1 MLPQTAPMYWAIWML
16 LSIPALAET
25 TLSRS
30 GAHWTIEGIF
40 VDGHGPFRFL
50 LDTGAESTVLDPAV
64 AERIGLRPSYRVE
77 VVSVNGSRLVAAVE
91 RADLTVDGTV
101 VTGEV
106 LLDSMVPA
114 RRGDVEIAGILGQ
127 SALRGR
133 SYELDLGRGRFRL
146 GGVAPVG
153 GWRVAYGSSASRP
166 CVQLPGLRLVL
177 DSGVGAVV
185 LFRSSYPG
193 VRRTGT
199 VEVGTMGGE
208 KRIAQ
213 AGILESWDLGDLKLR
228 NVPVVFHPNGRN
240 DADGL
245 LPVGLFS
252 RVHVDPNGL
261 ITLEL

>member
-1 MLPQTAPMYWAIWML
+1 MYWAIWLL
-16 LSIPALAET
+16 LSIPAQAET
-25 TLSRS
+25 TLARS
-30 GAHWTIEGIF
+30 GAHWTIEGILI
-40 VDGHGPFRFL
+40 DGHGPFRFL

-64 AERIGLRPSYRVE
+64 AEQIGLRPNYRVE
-77 VVSVNGSRLVAAVE
+77 VVSVNGSRLVAAAGSV
-91 RADLTVDGTV
+91 DLTVDGTV
-101 VTGEV
+101 VKGEV
-106 LLDSMVPA
+106 LLDSMALA
-114 RRGDVEIAGILGQ
+114 RQADPGIAGILGQ
-127 SALRGR
+127 SALAGR
-133 SYELDLGRGRFRL
+133 KYELDLGRGRFRL
-146 GGVAPVG
+146 GGAAPDG
-153 GWRVAYGSSASRP
+153 GWRVAYASSASRP
-166 CVQLPGLRLVL
+166 CVRLRDLRLVL

-213 AGILESWDLGDLKLR
+213 AGILKCLDLGDLKLR
-228 NVPVVFHPNGRN
+228 DVPVVFHPNGRG

-252 RVHVDPNGL
+252 RVHVDPDGL